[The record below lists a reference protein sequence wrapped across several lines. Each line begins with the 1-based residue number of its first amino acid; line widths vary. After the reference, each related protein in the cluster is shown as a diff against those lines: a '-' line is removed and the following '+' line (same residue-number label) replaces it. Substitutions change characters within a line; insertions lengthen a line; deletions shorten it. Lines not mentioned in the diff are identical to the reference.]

1 MALMEDVLVM
11 IVTEKIH
18 VNVMMVMMVMMVIH
32 LQSEEVL
39 R

>member
-1 MALMEDVLVM
+1 MEDVLVM
-11 IVTEKIH
+11 IVTEKLH
-18 VNVMMVMMVMMVIH
+18 VNVMMMMMVMMVIH